1 MSTPTTPPTKTPAV
15 PAEFDPVK
23 FTKKTLIFVAIIAI
37 AIAVLATIKE
47 SKEERRRNPSVEQQ
61 VESSVTGAPS
71 VVHVPAGAWFD
82 VYPDPHGKM
91 TILPI
96 ESGITCTFRVNDD
109 PKEWTTR
116 NGNPVN
122 LSAENPGV
130 TIWKVRVK
138 PDKDATFLTT
148 R

>member
-1 MSTPTTPPTKTPAV
+1 MNIENHNPKSIAKLGKGLTC
-15 PAEFDPVK
+15 
-23 FTKKTLIFVAIIAI
+23 VAIGAMII
-37 AIAVLATIKE
+37 YWMFLAVSAKWQE
-47 SKEERRRNPSVEQQ
+47 SRAGQQ
-61 VESSVTGAPS
+61 IESSVTAAPLVERSATVAPS

-91 TILPI
+91 TILPV

-109 PKEWTTR
+109 PREWTTR
-116 NGNPVN
+116 NGDPID
-122 LSAENPGV
+122 LSAKNPGV